1 MSGTIPP
8 DHLKS
13 KTIMNYNRLVTV
25 LCLLSIAVSVQAQ
38 SGRRQVKPPAAAP
51 VPTPTPEPSPTP
63 KKEKEAELVF
73 LVASDRNSGQIMI
86 PLYYYELARR
96 TCGDRLRSRSTADVD
111 VADRDM
117 SRGEAIQKAKSA
129 QRTYVVLL
137 TLGFDTMSSTREE
150 LQLDFLVLEPVTAK
164 VVLTGRGYLNA
175 NRTGPVIVNPTGR
188 VAALYREQLLKA
200 AAEDVADRILK
211 KIKVATVPK

>member
-1 MSGTIPP
+1 
-8 DHLKS
+8 
-13 KTIMNYNRLVTV
+13 
-25 LCLLSIAVSVQAQ
+25 
-38 SGRRQVKPPAAAP
+38 
-51 VPTPTPEPSPTP
+51 
-63 KKEKEAELVF
+63 
-73 LVASDRNSGQIMI
+73 MI

-96 TCGDRLRSRSTADVD
+96 ACADRLRSRSTADVD

-137 TLGFDTMSSTREE
+137 TLGFDTMSTRRDD

-188 VAALYREQLLKA
+188 VSALYREQLLRA
-200 AAEDVADRILK
+200 AAEDVADRILRK
-211 KIKVATVPK
+211 MKVATVPK